1 MGRKPE
7 ARGRGLRG
15 LLAVCS
21 PPGGGGRQL
30 FCRVITP
37 EEVIYDG
44 EANLVIAR
52 IADGDLGVLV
62 DHSPLVSTVEV
73 GEVRIREGEDQLVY
87 ATSDGF
93 FKVSENLVQVLVEE
107 AVAVEDIDA
116 HAAENRV
123 EEAEQELSEVSEE
136 AEDRDR
142 VIAEIERRQRM
153 GENLV
158 RLARK
163 YGES

>member
-1 MGRKPE
+1 MAEDSGQR
-7 ARGRGLRG
+7 
-15 LLAVCS
+15 S
-21 PPGGGGRQL
+21 QGRQL

-44 EANLVIAR
+44 EANLIIAR

-73 GEVRIREGEDQLVY
+73 GEVRIKEGEDQLVY

-107 AVAVEDIDA
+107 AVSVEEIDIDA
-116 HAAENRV
+116 AESRV
-123 EEAEQELSEVSEE
+123 EEAERELSEVSEE

-142 VIAEIERRQRM
+142 VVAEIERRQRM

>member
-1 MGRKPE
+1 LTEGRE
-7 ARGRGLRG
+7 QRDD
-15 LLAVCS
+15 
-21 PPGGGGRQL
+21 GRQL

-44 EANLVIAR
+44 EADLVIAR

-73 GEVRIREGEDQLVY
+73 GEVRIREDDEQHVY

-107 AVAVEDIDA
+107 AVSAEEIDVN
-116 HAAENRV
+116 AAESRV

-142 VIAEIERRQRM
+142 VVAEIERRQRM

-158 RLARK
+158 RVARK
-163 YGES
+163 YSES

>member
-1 MGRKPE
+1 VAEDSGQRNE
-7 ARGRGLRG
+7 
-15 LLAVCS
+15 
-21 PPGGGGRQL
+21 GRQL

-44 EANLVIAR
+44 EAALVIAR

-73 GEVRIREGEDQLVY
+73 GEVRIRQDDEQLVY

-107 AVAVEDIDA
+107 AVSVDDIDVD
-116 HAAENRV
+116 AAEDRV
-123 EEAEQELSEVSEE
+123 EEAERELSEVSEE
-136 AEDRDR
+136 AEARDR
-142 VIAEIERRQRM
+142 VVAEVERRQHM

-163 YGES
+163 YGGS

>member
-1 MGRKPE
+1 MAEDSGQRSE
-7 ARGRGLRG
+7 
-15 LLAVCS
+15 
-21 PPGGGGRQL
+21 GRQL

-44 EANLVIAR
+44 EANLIIAR

-73 GEVRIREGEDQLVY
+73 GEVRIKEGDDQLVY

-107 AVAVEDIDA
+107 AVSVEEIDIDA
-116 HAAENRV
+116 AETRV
-123 EEAEQELSEVSEE
+123 EEAERELSEVSEE

-142 VIAEIERRQRM
+142 VLAEIERRQRM

-163 YGES
+163 YGGS

>member
-1 MGRKPE
+1 VAEDSGQRSE
-7 ARGRGLRG
+7 
-15 LLAVCS
+15 
-21 PPGGGGRQL
+21 GRQL

-44 EANLVIAR
+44 EANLIIAR

-73 GEVRIREGEDQLVY
+73 GEVRIKEGDDQLVY

-107 AVAVEDIDA
+107 AVSVEEIDVN
-116 HAAENRV
+116 AAETRV
-123 EEAEQELSEVSEE
+123 EEAERELSEVSEE

-142 VIAEIERRQRM
+142 VVAEIERRQRM

-163 YGES
+163 YGGS

>member
-1 MGRKPE
+1 VAEDSGQRSE
-7 ARGRGLRG
+7 
-15 LLAVCS
+15 
-21 PPGGGGRQL
+21 GRQL

-44 EANLVIAR
+44 EANLIIAR

-73 GEVRIREGEDQLVY
+73 GEVRIKEGDDQLVY

-107 AVAVEDIDA
+107 AVSVEEIDIN
-116 HAAENRV
+116 AAETRV
-123 EEAEQELSEVSEE
+123 EEAERELSEVSEE

-142 VIAEIERRQRM
+142 VVAEIERRQRM

-163 YGES
+163 YGGS

>member
-1 MGRKPE
+1 MSEERE
-7 ARGRGLRG
+7 
-15 LLAVCS
+15 
-21 PPGGGGRQL
+21 GRQL

-44 EANLVIAR
+44 EADLVVAR

-73 GEVRIREGEDQLVY
+73 GEVRIREGDEQHVY

-107 AVAVEDIDA
+107 AVSVEDIDVD
-116 HAAENRV
+116 AAESRV
-123 EEAEQELSEVSEE
+123 EDAERELSEVSEE

-142 VIAEIERRQRM
+142 VVAEIERRQRM

-158 RLARK
+158 RAARK
-163 YGES
+163 YRES

>member
-1 MGRKPE
+1 VSEERE
-7 ARGRGLRG
+7 
-15 LLAVCS
+15 
-21 PPGGGGRQL
+21 GRQL

-44 EANLVIAR
+44 EADLVVAR

-73 GEVRIREGEDQLVY
+73 GEVRIREGDEQHVY

-107 AVAVEDIDA
+107 AVSVEDIDVD
-116 HAAENRV
+116 AAESRV
-123 EEAEQELSEVSEE
+123 EDAERELSEVSEE

-142 VIAEIERRQRM
+142 VVAEIERRQRM

-158 RLARK
+158 RAARK
-163 YGES
+163 YSES

>member
-1 MGRKPE
+1 MAEDSGQRSE
-7 ARGRGLRG
+7 
-15 LLAVCS
+15 
-21 PPGGGGRQL
+21 GRQL

-44 EANLVIAR
+44 EANLIIAR

-73 GEVRIREGEDQLVY
+73 GEVRIKEGDDQLVY

-107 AVAVEDIDA
+107 AVSVEEIDVD
-116 HAAENRV
+116 AAETRV
-123 EEAEQELSEVSEE
+123 EEAERELSEVSEE

-142 VIAEIERRQRM
+142 VVAEIERRQRM

-163 YGES
+163 YGGS

>member
-1 MGRKPE
+1 MAE
-7 ARGRGLRG
+7 D
-15 LLAVCS
+15 
-21 PPGGGGRQL
+21 GGGRSDGRQL

-44 EANLVIAR
+44 EANLVVVR

-62 DHSPLVSTVEV
+62 DHSPLVSSVEV
-73 GEVRIREGEDQLVY
+73 GEVRIKEGDDQLVY

-107 AVAVEDIDA
+107 AVSVEEIDVG
-116 HAAENRV
+116 AAETRV
-123 EEAEQELSEVSEE
+123 EEAERELSEVSEE

-142 VIAEIERRQRM
+142 VVAEIERRQRM

-163 YGES
+163 YGGS